1 VISAVINVLLV
12 IVGMVAAALLIYIVA
27 S

>member
-12 IVGMVAAALLIYIVA
+12 IVGMVAVALLIYIVA